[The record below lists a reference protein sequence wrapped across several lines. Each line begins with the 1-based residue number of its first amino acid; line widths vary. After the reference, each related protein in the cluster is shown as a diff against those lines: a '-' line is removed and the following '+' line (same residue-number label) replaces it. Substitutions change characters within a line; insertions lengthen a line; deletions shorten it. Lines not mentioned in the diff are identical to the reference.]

1 MHPTEYMEN
10 TTTPDGMLTT
20 AHSTIDG
27 MNRVVEMIHFP
38 AVYLDVTSFSI
49 DATTPT
55 FGVGRFTQI
64 IFGRATQYDFEGR
77 W

>member
-1 MHPTEYMEN
+1 MSGRQA
-10 TTTPDGMLTT
+10 TT
-20 AHSTIDG
+20 DG

-38 AVYLDVTSFSI
+38 AVYHNVTSFSI

-55 FGVGRFTQI
+55 LGVGRFAQI
-64 IFGRATQYDFEGR
+64 GFRRSAQPDFEAR